1 MDDQNLLV
9 TQIAQNHLKDIYIY
23 IYIYIVLVEISISI
37 EGKHLP
43 IQVIHLHNKS
53 YA

>member
-9 TQIAQNHLKDIYIY
+9 TQIAQN
-23 IYIYIVLVEISISI
+23 IYIVLVEISISI